1 MRKPNCAQFFLV
13 GVLREAPGE
22 EKCCSFQHSTPH
34 SSCRCCRSTEKS
46 CYLSLLVGTHGWPE
60 KWFTN
65 LKWNIFGIFTL
76 SSFSS
81 RETTASKSSPQWN
94 TRSTCQGP
102 STLSVSQR
110 SATLWINM
118 YDGPPTPDVASWAI
132 AAFLSSRP
140 RDEMSYYL
148 QNGKE
153 KPWFAHCLRAPSS
166 RLPWTQLTDLT
177 EMGCPTWAG
186 P

>member
-22 EKCCSFQHSTPH
+22 EKCCSNGKALGHSDLLHQLQSSNSAGTSASSAASVTTPPLVSKGQHSTPH

-65 LKWNIFGIFTL
+65 LKWNIFWIFTF

-94 TRSTCQGP
+94 TRSTCRGP

-110 SATLWINM
+110 SATLWIKL
-118 YDGPPTPDVASWAI
+118 V
-132 AAFLSSRP
+132 
-140 RDEMSYYL
+140 YL
-148 QNGKE
+148 VWWTTNPQCRLLG
-153 KPWFAHCLRAPSS
+153 HR
-166 RLPWTQLTDLT
+166 RLPLQS
-177 EMGCPTWAG
+177 A
-186 P
+186 